1 MRRALGAILVLC
13 ALGAGPVWAQD
24 SSLSIPPPILTIDQ
38 DRLFAETGR
47 GLEVS
52 EELEAQAAALARE
65 NEEIESALIAEE
77 LSLTEQ
83 RATLSV
89 EEFKLLADA
98 FDAKVQ
104 RIRAEQDQKARAIN
118 VAGDEARQQFFN
130 DIAAL
135 ISEIVRERGA
145 LIVLDRRDVFLSADR
160 IDITDDAIARIN
172 AASDP

>member
-1 MRRALGAILVLC
+1 MSRALAALVLLC
-13 ALGAGPVWAQD
+13 TLGLGSAGAQE
-24 SSLSIPPPILTIDQ
+24 SALSIPPPILTIDQ

-52 EELEAQAAALARE
+52 EDLEQQAAMLARE
-65 NEEIESALIAEE
+65 NEVIEAELSAEE
-77 LSLTEQ
+77 LALTEQ
-83 RATLSV
+83 RATLSPDA
-89 EEFKLLADA
+89 FKELADA

-118 VAGDEARQQFFN
+118 EAGDQARQQFFN
-130 DIAAL
+130 DIATL
-135 ISEIVRERGA
+135 VSDIVRERGA

-172 AASDP
+172 AATEQ